1 MNYILPLLM
10 AFSFFCAA
18 STGNMSSLSG
28 AIISGGGEAIEL
40 SIKLLGVICFW
51 NGLMRVAEKSGLTS
65 ILCKCLSPILRFLFP
80 GLDDEKTKNAIAMNM
95 TANFLGL
102 GSAATPFGLEAM
114 KRLNALE
121 CKNAVAG
128 NNTVRFVVI
137 NSAALHLVPTTVALL
152 RKNYGSSMPMATLLP
167 GLAVSLCAL
176 TLSLLLTVV
185 AERIFKFNKSEA
197 KKRK

>member
-10 AFSFFCAA
+10 VFSFFCAA
-18 STGNMSSLSG
+18 STGNMSALSG
-28 AIISGGGEAIEL
+28 AVISGGGEAVEL
-40 SIKLLGVICFW
+40 SVKLLGVICFW

-65 ILCKCLSPILRFLFP
+65 VLCKCLSPVLKLLFP
-80 GLDDEKTKNAIAMNM
+80 GLNDEKAKNAIAMNM

-121 CKNAVAG
+121 CKNGTAG

-137 NSAALHLVPTTVALL
+137 NSAALHLVPTTIALL
-152 RKNYGSSMPMATLLP
+152 RKSYGSVSPMATLVP
-167 GLAVSLCAL
+167 GLVTSLCAL
-176 TLSLLLTVV
+176 LLSLLLTVIL
-185 AERIFKFNKSEA
+185 EKLFKFNKSEA
-197 KKRK
+197 RKSK